1 MSKILEITIDAFGEE
16 LLKNTEFDNV
26 ITFCCLLSYGDIK
39 DIEKQK
45 IKTLNNIVIP
55 INSQISKLNTINEN
69 KIRIWYSSLD
79 NEDMC
84 SLYFLVSYFCNK
96 DIEIYVCDIA
106 NEEKF
111 SFSSYLS
118 SEIKELSKNTILLD
132 DKEKIK
138 YKEKW
143 ETLIKENEDLRIL
156 NNGTLMS
163 FSFDY
168 LDSKIL
174 DIIKNNKDI
183 EYFELIGK
191 CISEKLCGFYIDL
204 IFFTR
209 VDELISK
216 GLVKIIEKNNN
227 DKCLI
232 ITI

>member
-1 MSKILEITIDAFGEE
+1 MSKILEITIDAFGED
-16 LLKNTEFDNV
+16 LLKNAEFDNV

-39 DIEKQK
+39 DIKKQK

-96 DIEIYVCDIA
+96 NIEIYICDIA

-118 SEIKELSKNTILLD
+118 SEIKEMSKNTILLNN
-132 DKEKIK
+132 KEKMK

-143 ETLIKENEDLRIL
+143 ENLVKENDDLRIL
-156 NNGTLMS
+156 NKGTLMS

-174 DIIKNNKDI
+174 DIIKNNKNI

-191 CISEKLCGFYIDL
+191 CISEKICGFYIDL
-204 IFFTR
+204 IFMTR
-209 VDELISK
+209 VDELIAK
-216 GLVKIIEKNNN
+216 GLVKIIKKNNK

-232 ITI
+232 ITT

>member
-1 MSKILEITIDAFGEE
+1 MSKILEITIDAFGED

-26 ITFCCLLSYGDIK
+26 MTFCCFLSYGDIK

-55 INSQISKLNTINEN
+55 INSQLSKLNTINEN

-96 DIEIYVCDIA
+96 NIEIYICDIA
-106 NEEKF
+106 TEEKF

-118 SEIKELSKNTILLD
+118 SEIKELSKNTILLNN
-132 DKEKIK
+132 KEKMK

-143 ETLIKENEDLRIL
+143 ENLVKENDDLRIL
-156 NNGTLMS
+156 NKGTLMS

-174 DIIKNNKDI
+174 DIIKNNKNI

-191 CISEKLCGFYIDL
+191 CISEKICGFYIDL
-204 IFFTR
+204 IFMTR

-216 GLVKIIEKNNN
+216 GLVKVIEKNNK

-232 ITI
+232 ITT